1 MSSECEELNKL
12 LQTPLAYLE
21 VKNGEL
27 SHEPLLDHLAQ
38 TSTEIE
44 VLFSNRLRVLEE
56 RTRDAFNWERGELL
70 EFARVIGLLHDIGKA
85 SRKYVEEFHEKT
97 SKKYSEKFQ
106 RKPCTEESKLTFPQ
120 HEIVAGI
127 LIYHLSSNIEDSN
140 ARRRARLAARVIARH
155 HAAMES
161 RHPAKVR
168 DRCKKESLKFLRF
181 LREVLEKIDYSV
193 IEQVRAVCRGHELC
207 EILSKKPESRVVREG
222 NFCTDFVTELAR
234 ISDTPESTGRV
245 HDFILLNA
253 LTGMLVV
260 ADNLVAYRNRG
271 SKSTTDG
278 STPLYVK
285 HWLCEL
291 AGDCASDY
299 W

>member
-1 MSSECEELNKL
+1 VSSKCEELSKL

-21 VKNGEL
+21 VKDDKL
-27 SHEPLLDHLAQ
+27 DCEPLLDHLAQ
-38 TSTEIE
+38 TSIEIE
-44 VLFSNRLRVLEE
+44 VLFGDRLRVLEE
-56 RTRDAFNWERGELL
+56 KTRGTFNWGRGELL
-70 EFARVIGLLHDIGKA
+70 EFAKAIGLLHDIGKA
-85 SRKYVEEFHEKT
+85 SRKYVEEFHGKI
-97 SKKYSEKFQ
+97 SRKYGEKFQ
-106 RKPCTEESKLTFPQ
+106 RKPCAEELKLTFPQ
-120 HEIVAGI
+120 HEIVASI

-168 DRCKKESLKFLRF
+168 DRCKKEF

-193 IEQVRAVCRGHELC
+193 IEQARAMCRGHELC
-207 EILSKKPESRVVREG
+207 EILSRKPESRVVREG

-234 ISDTPESTGRV
+234 TSDMREPAGRV

-260 ADNLVAYRNRG
+260 ADNLVAYRNRKR
-271 SKSTTDG
+271 SRSTTDG

>member
-1 MSSECEELNKL
+1 MNKL

-21 VKNGEL
+21 VKDGKPY
-27 SHEPLLDHLAQ
+27 HEPLLDHLAQ
-38 TSTEIE
+38 TSIEIE

-56 RTRDAFNWERGELL
+56 KTRDTFNWERGELL
-70 EFARVIGLLHDIGKA
+70 EFAKAIGLLHDIGKA
-85 SRKYVEEFHEKT
+85 SRKYVEEF
-97 SKKYSEKFQ
+97 Q
-106 RKPCTEESKLTFPQ
+106 RKQRAEELKLTFPQ

-168 DRCKKESLKFLRF
+168 DDRCKKEF
-181 LREVLEKIDYSV
+181 LREVLEKINYSV

-222 NFCTDFVTELAR
+222 NFCTDFVEELAR
-234 ISDTPESTGRV
+234 TSDAPKSADRV

-260 ADNLVAYRNRG
+260 ADNLVAYRNRR

-291 AGDCASDY
+291 ACDCASDY

>member
-1 MSSECEELNKL
+1 MSSGLEELNKL

-21 VKNGEL
+21 VKDDKPYY
-27 SHEPLLDHLAQ
+27 EPLLDHLAQ
-38 TSTEIE
+38 TSIEIE

-56 RTRDAFNWERGELL
+56 KTRDAFNWERGELL
-70 EFARVIGLLHDIGKA
+70 EFAKAIGLLHDIGKA

-106 RKPCTEESKLTFPQ
+106 RKPCAEKSKLTFPQ

-127 LIYHLSSNIEDSN
+127 LIYHLSRDVEDFYT
-140 ARRRARLAARVIARH
+140 RRRAGLAARVIARH

-168 DRCKKESLKFLRF
+168 DRCKKEF

-207 EILSKKPESRVVREG
+207 EILSKKPESRVVREENLCT
-222 NFCTDFVTELAR
+222 NFVEELAR
-234 ISDTPESTGRV
+234 TSDAPKSADRV

>member
-1 MSSECEELNKL
+1 MSRECEELNKL

-21 VKNGEL
+21 VKDGKPDC
-27 SHEPLLDHLAQ
+27 EPLLDHLAQ

-56 RTRDAFNWERGELL
+56 KTRDTFNWERGELL
-70 EFARVIGLLHDIGKA
+70 EFAKAIGLLHDIGKA
-85 SRKYVEEFHEKT
+85 SRKYVEEFHEKD
-97 SKKYSEKFQ
+97 SKKYSEKFHQ
-106 RKPCTEESKLTFPQ
+106 KKLALQEPKLTFSQ

-127 LIYHLSSNIEDSN
+127 LIYHLSSNIEDSD
-140 ARRRARLAARVIARH
+140 ARTRARLAARVIARH

-168 DRCKKESLKFLRF
+168 DRCKKEF

-193 IEQVRAVCRGHELC
+193 IEQVRAACRGHELC
-207 EILSKKPESRVVREG
+207 EILSRKPESRVVREG

-234 ISDTPESTGRV
+234 TSEIPESTGRI

-260 ADNLVAYRNRG
+260 ADNLVAYRNRRR

-291 AGDCASDY
+291 AGDCAGD
-299 W
+299 

>member
-1 MSSECEELNKL
+1 MSNGLEELSKL

-21 VKNGEL
+21 VSDDKPDY
-27 SHEPLLDHLAQ
+27 EPLLDHLAQ

-56 RTRDAFNWERGELL
+56 KTRSTFNWERGELL
-70 EFARVIGLLHDIGKA
+70 EFAKAIGLLHDIGKA
-85 SRKYVEEFHEKT
+85 SRKYIEEFQ
-97 SKKYSEKFQ
+97 KKLALQEQ
-106 RKPCTEESKLTFPQ
+106 KLTFPQ

-140 ARRRARLAARVIARH
+140 HRRRARLAARVIARH

-161 RHPAKVR
+161 RHPVKVR
-168 DRCKKESLKFLRF
+168 DRCKKEF

-193 IEQVRAVCRGHELC
+193 IEQVRTVCRGHELC

-234 ISDTPESTGRV
+234 ISDMRETAGRV

-260 ADNLVAYRNRG
+260 ADNLVAYRNRER

-291 AGDCASDY
+291 ADDCASDY

>member
-1 MSSECEELNKL
+1 MSNGLEELSKL

-21 VKNGEL
+21 VSDDKPDY
-27 SHEPLLDHLAQ
+27 EPLLDHLAQ

-56 RTRDAFNWERGELL
+56 RTRNTFNWERGELL
-70 EFARVIGLLHDIGKA
+70 EFAKAIGLLHDIGKA
-85 SRKYVEEFHEKT
+85 SRKYIEEFHEKT

-106 RKPCTEESKLTFPQ
+106 KNLALQEQKLTFPQ

-168 DRCKKESLKFLRF
+168 DRCKKEF
-181 LREVLEKIDYSV
+181 LREVLEKINYSV
-193 IEQVRAVCRGHELC
+193 IEQVRTVCRGHELC
-207 EILSKKPESRVVREG
+207 EILSRKPESRVVREG

-260 ADNLVAYRNRG
+260 ADNLVAYRNRR

-291 AGDCASDY
+291 AGYCAGDY

>member
-21 VKNGEL
+21 VSDGEPDY
-27 SHEPLLDHLAQ
+27 EPLLNHLAQ
-38 TSTEIE
+38 TSIEIE
-44 VLFSNRLRVLEE
+44 VLFGNRLRVLEE
-56 RTRDAFNWERGELL
+56 RTRNTFNWGRGELL
-70 EFARVIGLLHDIGKA
+70 EFAKAIGLLHDIGKA
-85 SRKYVEEFHEKT
+85 SRKYFEE
-97 SKKYSEKFQ
+97 FQ
-106 RKPCTEESKLTFPQ
+106 RKPCAEKSKLTFPQ

-168 DRCKKESLKFLRF
+168 DKCKKEF

-193 IEQVRAVCRGHELC
+193 IEQARAMCRGHELC
-207 EILSKKPESRVVREG
+207 EILSRKPESRIVREG

-234 ISDTPESTGRV
+234 TSDAREPADKV

-260 ADNLVAYRNRG
+260 ADNLVAHRNRRSG
-271 SKSTTDG
+271 STTDG

-291 AGDCASDY
+291 ADDCASDY

>member
-1 MSSECEELNKL
+1 MSRECEELNKL

-21 VKNGEL
+21 VKDGKPDC
-27 SHEPLLDHLAQ
+27 EPLLDHLAQ

-56 RTRDAFNWERGELL
+56 KTRNTFNWERRELL
-70 EFARVIGLLHDIGKA
+70 EFAKAIGLLHDIGKA
-85 SRKYVEEFHEKT
+85 SRKYVEEFHEKFQ
-97 SKKYSEKFQ
+97 KKLALQEL
-106 RKPCTEESKLTFPQ
+106 KLTFPQ

-140 ARRRARLAARVIARH
+140 ARRRAGLAARVIARH

-168 DRCKKESLKFLRF
+168 DRCKKEF

-193 IEQVRAVCRGHELC
+193 IEQVRAACRGHELC
-207 EILSKKPESRVVREG
+207 DILSRKPESRVVREG

-234 ISDTPESTGRV
+234 ISDIPESAGRV

-278 STPLYVK
+278 STPLYIK

-291 AGDCASDY
+291 AGDCAGDY

>member
-56 RTRDAFNWERGELL
+56 RTRNTFNWERGGLL
-70 EFARVIGLLHDIGKA
+70 EFAKVIGLLHDIGKA
-85 SRKYVEEFHEKT
+85 SRKYIEEFHEKT

-106 RKPCTEESKLTFPQ
+106 RKPCAEKSKLTFPQ

-161 RHPAKVR
+161 RHPVKVR
-168 DRCKKESLKFLRF
+168 DRCKKEF

-193 IEQVRAVCRGHELC
+193 IEQVRAACRGHELC
-207 EILSKKPESRVVREG
+207 EILSRKPESRVVREG

-234 ISDTPESTGRV
+234 TSDLRETAGRA

-271 SKSTTDG
+271 SKSATDG

-291 AGDCASDY
+291 ADDCASDY

>member
-1 MSSECEELNKL
+1 MSSECEEISKL

-21 VKNGEL
+21 VKDGKPYY
-27 SHEPLLDHLAQ
+27 EPLLDHLAQ
-38 TSTEIE
+38 TSIEIE

-56 RTRDAFNWERGELL
+56 KTRNTFNWERGELL
-70 EFARVIGLLHDIGKA
+70 EFAKAIGLLHDIGKA
-85 SRKYVEEFHEKT
+85 SRKYIEEFHGKT

-106 RKPCTEESKLTFPQ
+106 RKPCSEESKLTFPQ

-168 DRCKKESLKFLRF
+168 DRCKKEF

-193 IEQVRAVCRGHELC
+193 IEQARAMCRGHELC
-207 EILSKKPESRVVREG
+207 EILSKKPESRIVREG
-222 NFCTDFVTELAR
+222 DLCTDFVKELAR
-234 ISDTPESTGRV
+234 TSDIPESTGRV

-260 ADNLVAYRNRG
+260 ADNLVAYRNRR
-271 SKSTTDG
+271 SRSTTDG

-291 AGDCASDY
+291 AGDCTSDY

>member
-1 MSSECEELNKL
+1 MSSECEELSKL

-21 VKNGEL
+21 VKNGKL
-27 SHEPLLDHLAQ
+27 YHEPLLNHLAQ
-38 TSTEIE
+38 TSTKIE

-56 RTRDAFNWERGELL
+56 KTRDAFNWERGELL
-70 EFARVIGLLHDIGKA
+70 EFAKAIGLLHDIGKA
-85 SRKYVEEFHEKT
+85 SRKYIEEFHEKD
-97 SKKYSEKFQ
+97 SRKYSEKFQ
-106 RKPCTEESKLTFPQ
+106 RKPCTKESKLTFPQ

-168 DRCKKESLKFLRF
+168 DRCKKEF

-193 IEQVRAVCRGHELC
+193 IEQVRAACRGHELC
-207 EILSKKPESRVVREG
+207 EILSRKPESRVVREG
-222 NFCTDFVTELAR
+222 NLCTDFVTELAR
-234 ISDTPESTGRV
+234 ISDNPETAGRV

-260 ADNLVAYRNRG
+260 ADNLVAYRNRE

-291 AGDCASDY
+291 ADDCAGDY